1 MLRQKTQ
8 FHILA
13 IMSRKVIAHILLFL
27 VNLFY
32 GAGFIVSKIV
42 MPAFILPQAFILIR
56 VVVTTLL
63 FFIVGSFWGND
74 KIALKD
80 VPLLIACSLFG
91 VVINQEMFFAGL
103 NITTPI
109 NGALIMIMTPILVMV
124 ISFVIGHERITWQ
137 KATGM
142 ALGTTGAFIIISG
155 KGLNFSSK
163 TALGDFFI
171 LLNASSYAIY
181 LVIVRPLMKKYHP
194 MAIIKWVFLFG
205 APWVVTMGWGQFK
218 TIQWHSFTGGIWL
231 AVFFVVFGTTFCAY
245 LFNVI
250 ALREV
255 HSSIVGAYIYLQPIL
270 ATLISVMLGK
280 DSLSKEK
287 AISAIL
293 IFSGVYMVSFAGRP
307 NKENDPDVVVL
318 EE

>member
-1 MLRQKTQ
+1 
-8 FHILA
+8 
-13 IMSRKVIAHILLFL
+13 
-27 VNLFY
+27 
-32 GAGFIVSKIV
+32 
-42 MPAFILPQAFILIR
+42 MPAFILPQGFILIR
-56 VVVTTLL
+56 VVVTTVL
-63 FFIVGSFWGND
+63 FFIVGRFWGNE
-74 KIALKD
+74 KVAIKD
-80 VPLLIACSLFG
+80 YPLLIACSLFG

-124 ISFVIGHERITWQ
+124 ISFFSGHEQLSWQ
-137 KATGM
+137 KVSGM
-142 ALGTTGAFIIISG
+142 VLGTAGAFIIISG

-194 MAIIKWVFLFG
+194 MTIIKWVFLFG
-205 APWVVTMGWGQFK
+205 MPWVIVMGAGQFRS
-218 TIQWHSFTGGIWL
+218 IQWPAFTTGVWL
-231 AVFFVVFGTTFCAY
+231 AVAFVVFCTTFCAY

-270 ATLISVMLGK
+270 ATLISILVGK
-280 DSLSKEK
+280 DSITTEK
-287 AISAIL
+287 IISAVL

-307 NKENDPDVVVL
+307 LRQDDPDVVVL

>member
-1 MLRQKTQ
+1 
-8 FHILA
+8 
-13 IMSRKVIAHILLFL
+13 MSRKLIAHILLFL
-27 VNLFY
+27 VNFFY
-32 GAGFIVSKIV
+32 GANFIVSKLV
-42 MPAFILPQAFILIR
+42 MPAFILPQGFILIR
-56 VVVTTLL
+56 VVVTTVL
-63 FFIVGSFWGND
+63 FFIVGRFWGNE
-74 KIALKD
+74 KVAIKD
-80 VPLLIACSLFG
+80 YPLLIACSLFG

-124 ISFVIGHERITWQ
+124 ISFFSGHEQLSWQ
-137 KATGM
+137 KVSGM
-142 ALGTTGAFIIISG
+142 VLGTAGAFIIISG

-194 MAIIKWVFLFG
+194 MTIIKWVFLFG
-205 APWVVTMGWGQFK
+205 MPWVIVMGAGQFRS
-218 TIQWHSFTGGIWL
+218 IQWPAFTTGVWL
-231 AVFFVVFGTTFCAY
+231 AVAFVVFCTTFCAY

-270 ATLISVMLGK
+270 ATLISILVGK
-280 DSLSKEK
+280 DSITTEK
-287 AISAIL
+287 IISAVL

-307 NKENDPDVVVL
+307 LRQDDPDVVVL